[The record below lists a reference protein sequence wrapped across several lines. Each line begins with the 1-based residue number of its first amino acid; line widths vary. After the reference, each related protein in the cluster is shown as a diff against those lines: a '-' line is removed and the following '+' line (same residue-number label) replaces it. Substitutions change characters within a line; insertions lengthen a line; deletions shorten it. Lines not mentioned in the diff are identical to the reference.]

1 MITVQADANKLV
13 TTGEV
18 AGDMAVL
25 DSNENAIAYLT
36 DAIMAVSLI
45 VVHAEAKYGP
55 LITDA
60 ILAALEGNT
69 LRNKI
74 NEKRGEKAN
83 EDQTEDCPDC

>member
-25 DSNENAIAYLT
+25 DSNESAFEYLSDAVLAIT
-36 DAIMAVSLI
+36 LI
-45 VVHAEAKYGP
+45 VVHAEVKYGS
-55 LITDA
+55 LLTNA
-60 ILAALEGNT
+60 ILATLEGNT